1 MNNFMRENIKKIFPF
16 LFTFLILLFP
26 LLCLGLSFNPAD
38 NNASYGNVDQVDLG
52 DAPPLTIISVVINL
66 TLGFLGII
74 FLILTIYG
82 GFVWMTASGNEEN
95 ITKAKKILTTA
106 VVGLIIVLA
115 SYGISSFVFE
125 KVSDATEATGE
136 EIVN

>member
-1 MNNFMRENIKKIFPF
+1 MKESFKKIFPF

-38 NNASYGNVDQVDLG
+38 SGYGDINQVDLG
-52 DAPPLTIISVVINL
+52 NAPPLTVASAVVNIA
-66 TLGFLGII
+66 LGFLGIL

-82 GFVWMTASGNEEN
+82 GFIWMTASGNEEN

-106 VVGLIIVLA
+106 VVGLVIILA
-115 SYGISSFVFE
+115 SYGISSFVFNY
-125 KVSDATEATGE
+125 VSNATEAAETP
-136 EIVN
+136 